1 MKSLILVRHAKSDWS
16 NPQLKDFDRPLNKR
30 GIKNAPLM
38 AKKLKTLLNENPNLI
53 ISSPSLRTKQTL
65 EYFLKE
71 FDYKGE
77 IVFEDKIYETSYLE
91 LLEVIKNVDDTKNK
105 IFVIGHNPA
114 LNDLLDVFID
124 DFNLNIPTSAILKLD
139 FDTSSW
145 KSISKNNAKLIFFQY
160 PKMFS

>member
-1 MKSLILVRHAKSDWS
+1 MKELILIRHAKSDWS
-16 NPQLKDFDRPLNKR
+16 NPNLTDFDRPLNKR

-160 PKMFS
+160 PKMFI